1 MNMKYVTAREL
12 RMRLREILEEAR
24 SGERI
29 AITFRGKPAALLLPI
44 GEEPDLPEPRPY
56 EQAWPEIE
64 QALAETPPP
73 YATPEEALGAS
84 RRRA

>member
-1 MNMKYVTAREL
+1 L
-12 RMRLREILEEAR
+12 RLREILEAAR
-24 SGERI
+24 SGERV

-56 EQAWPEIE
+56 DEAWPEIE
-64 QALAETPPP
+64 QALAATSPPH
-73 YATPEEALGAS
+73 ASPEDALRAS